1 MTRPFLTAEWRYL
14 VLLNFRV
21 DGRLLAPHVPRG
33 TVLDTWRGDS
43 WVSLVGFR
51 FLDTRLFG
59 VPIPGHRR
67 FPEVNLRFY
76 VRAKDDG
83 RRAVVF
89 LKEIVPRRA
98 ICIVARAAYNEPYV
112 VRPMRAEAPMA
123 RESAPGRVSYAW
135 RHRGRWNRFGLTAT
149 GRPVPIVADS
159 DEAFM
164 AEHYWGYTRQRGG
177 ATIAYA
183 VEHPTWSVWAVGDV
197 FVDVDL
203 AAEYG
208 PAWGEALASP
218 PASAF
223 LADGSAVAVGRP
235 RLIGV

>member
-1 MTRPFLTAEWRYL
+1 VTRPFLTAEWRYL

-33 TVLDTWRGDS
+33 TVLDTWRGDA

-59 VPIPGHRR
+59 LPMPAHRQ

-76 VRAKDDG
+76 VRAAADG

-89 LKEIVPRRA
+89 LKEIVPRWA
-98 ICIVARAAYNEPYV
+98 IRLLARAAYNEPYV
-112 VRPMRAEAPMA
+112 VRPMRAEAPTA
-123 RESAPGRVSYAW
+123 PHPAPGRVSYAW
-135 RHRGRWNRFGLTAT
+135 RHRGRWNRFGLAATAP
-149 GRPVPIVADS
+149 PVPIVADS
-159 DEAFM
+159 DEAFI
-164 AEHYWGYTRQRGG
+164 AEHYWGYTRQRSG
-177 ATIAYA
+177 ATIEYA
-183 VEHPTWSVWAVGDV
+183 VEHPTWSVYPSAGV

-208 PAWGEALASP
+208 PVWAEALAAP